1 MIKSLRIRNLAT
13 IEDIELIL
21 KEGFSIL
28 TGETG
33 AGKSIIID
41 GIRLVTGEKGSPDMI
56 RTGKKET
63 SVEVILPIHQKMPN
77 LKNFLTESE
86 NELFVQRKIS
96 EQRTGKGYI
105 NGTLVPI
112 KKLKEIG
119 GDLVD
124 IYG

>member
-1 MIKSLRIRNLAT
+1 
-13 IEDIELIL
+13 
-21 KEGFSIL
+21 
-28 TGETG
+28 
-33 AGKSIIID
+33 
-41 GIRLVTGEKGSPDMI
+41 MI

-63 SVEVILPIHQKMPN
+63 SVEVILPFHQKIPN
-77 LKNFLTESE
+77 LKDFLTESE

-124 IYG
+124 IYGQNDHVFLLNLEIFL

>member
-1 MIKSLRIRNLAT
+1 MIKSLRIKNLAT

-21 KEGFSIL
+21 EEGFSIL

-63 SVEVILPIHQKMPN
+63 SVEVILPFHQKMPN
-77 LKNFLTESE
+77 LKNLLTESE

-112 KKLKEIG
+112 KKLKE
-119 GDLVD
+119 
-124 IYG
+124 